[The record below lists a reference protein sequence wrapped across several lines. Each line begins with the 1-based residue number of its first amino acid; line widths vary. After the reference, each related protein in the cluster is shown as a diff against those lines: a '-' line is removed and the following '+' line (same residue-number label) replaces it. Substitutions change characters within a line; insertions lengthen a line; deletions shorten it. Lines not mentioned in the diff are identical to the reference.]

1 MVIFLW
7 QHFHKHSKWI
17 RNVITQKSW
26 FAAALAAKAMLCI
39 CITYCW
45 ETMSRFFFN
54 DRQQMV
60 NDAIEGVII
69 SSRFHNLARLDTDPA
84 IRVVVRKDW
93 NKSKVAI
100 ISGGGSGHEPAH
112 AGFVGKGMLTAAVCG
127 DLFASPSVDAV
138 LNAIV
143 AVTGDRGCLLIV
155 KNYTGDR
162 LNFGLAAEKAK
173 KHGLKVEMVIVGDD
187 ISLPDN
193 KQPRGIAGT
202 VLVHKIA
209 GFAAE
214 QGKSLSDVRDIA
226 QSACDS
232 IASIGVAMQTCNL
245 PEQNEEEGRIKS
257 GHVELGLGIHGE
269 PGASTVASQNSQET
283 VATLVKHLRKKTGKE
298 ARLAVLVNNLGGVSS
313 LEMAILTKE
322 LVHSEMKEQIDYL
335 IGPAPLVTA
344 LDMKGFSLSAIALN
358 ETFIKALQADVE
370 TAGWHPMVK
379 LHAMPM
385 QKHSVI
391 HAGTQAKPS
400 ENDTVKALVC
410 RITKT
415 LIEQEKVLNALD
427 AKVGDGDTGST
438 FAQGARDIAQLNDDG
453 KLPLNDTAALLELVG
468 ERLATVMGG
477 SSGVLM
483 SIFFTAAGQKVA
495 KKQKIAD
502 ALLFGLDQMKRYGG
516 ADLGDRTLID
526 ALQPALEALKDS
538 DLKAAV
544 KAAQDGAEATA
555 QMHKANAG
563 RSSYVNSD
571 NLKGVK
577 DPGAVAIAAVFA
589 GLK

>member
-1 MVIFLW
+1 
-7 QHFHKHSKWI
+7 
-17 RNVITQKSW
+17 
-26 FAAALAAKAMLCI
+26 
-39 CITYCW
+39 
-45 ETMSRFFFN
+45 MSRFFFN
-54 DRQQMV
+54 DRKHMV
-60 NDAIEGVII
+60 DDAIEGVII
-69 SSRFHNLARLDTDPA
+69 SSRFRNLTRLDTDPA

-162 LNFGLAAEKAK
+162 LNFGLAAERAK

-202 VLVHKIA
+202 ILVHKIA
-209 GFAAE
+209 GYAAE

-226 QSACDS
+226 QLACDS
-232 IASIGVAMQTCNL
+232 IASMGVAMQTCNL
-245 PEQNEEEGRIKS
+245 PGQNDEEGRIKK

-269 PGASTVASQNSQET
+269 PGASTVDSQNSQKT
-283 VATLVKHLRKKTGKE
+283 ITALVKQLRKATGPK
-298 ARLAVLVNNLGGVSS
+298 ARLAVLINNLGGTSA
-313 LEMAILTKE
+313 LEMALLTKE
-322 LVHSEMKEQIDYL
+322 LVHSELKEQIDYL
-335 IGPAPLVTA
+335 IGPGALVTA
-344 LDMKGFSLSAIALN
+344 LDMKGFSLSAISLN
-358 ETFIKALQADVE
+358 ETFIEALQADVE
-370 TAGWHPMVK
+370 TAGWQPLVK
-379 LHAMPM
+379 LDPMPL
-385 QKHSVI
+385 QKHRVI
-391 HAGTQAKPS
+391 HGGTHAKPS
-400 ENDTVKALVC
+400 ENDAVKALVAT
-410 RITKT
+410 ITRT
-415 LIEQEKVLNALD
+415 LIEQEDALNALD

-438 FAQGARDIAQLNDDG
+438 FALGAREIAQLNDDG
-453 KLPLNDTAALLELVG
+453 KLPLNDTAALLELIG

-483 SIFFTAAGQKVA
+483 SIFFTASGQEVA
-495 KKQKIAD
+495 KKQPLAD
-502 ALLFGLDQMKRYGG
+502 ALLFGLEQMKRYGG

-526 ALQPALEALKDS
+526 ALQPALEALKNS
-538 DLKAAV
+538 DLSAAV
-544 KAAQDGAEATA
+544 TAANKGAEATA
-555 QMHKANAG
+555 QMQKANAG
-563 RSSYVNSD
+563 RSSYVNSE
-571 NLKGVK
+571 NLNGVK

-589 GLK
+589 GMK

>member
-1 MVIFLW
+1 
-7 QHFHKHSKWI
+7 
-17 RNVITQKSW
+17 
-26 FAAALAAKAMLCI
+26 MLCI
-39 CITYCW
+39 RFSDSK
-45 ETMSRFFFN
+45 EPMSRFFFN
-54 DRQQMV
+54 DRKQLV

-69 SSRFHNLARLDTDPA
+69 SSRFRNLTRLDIDPA
-84 IRVVVRKDW
+84 IRVVVRNDW
-93 NKSKVAI
+93 DKSKVAI

-112 AGFVGKGMLTAAVCG
+112 VGFVGKGMLTAAVCG

-202 VLVHKIA
+202 ALVHKIA
-209 GFAAE
+209 GYAAE
-214 QGKSLSDVRDIA
+214 KGRSLSDVKAIA
-226 QSACDS
+226 QEACDS

-245 PEQNEEEGRIKS
+245 PGSDEEEGRIKG

-269 PGASTVASQNSQET
+269 PGASTVDTQNSKEII
-283 VATLVKHLRKKTGKE
+283 AALVKPLRKKTGKE
-298 ARLAVLVNNLGGVSS
+298 AKLAVLVNNLGGVSS
-313 LEMAILTKE
+313 LEMALLTKE
-322 LVHSEMKEQIDYL
+322 LAHSALKDRLEYL
-335 IGPAPLVTA
+335 IGPAPLVSA
-344 LDMKGFSLSAIALN
+344 LDMKGFSLSAIVLN
-358 ETFIKALQADVE
+358 DRFIKALQADVE
-370 TAGWHPMVK
+370 TAGWQPLVK
-379 LHAMPM
+379 LQSMPL
-385 QKHSVI
+385 QKHKVLSKSGQPK
-391 HAGTQAKPS
+391 AS
-400 ENDTVKALVC
+400 ENAAVKALVASV
-410 RITKT
+410 TKT
-415 LIEQEKVLNALD
+415 LIDQESHLNALD

-438 FAQGARDIAQLNDDG
+438 FAEGARDIAQLNDKR

-483 SIFFTAAGQKVA
+483 SIFFTAAGQKVSE
-495 KKQKIAD
+495 KKPLPD
-502 ALLFGLDQMKRYGG
+502 SLLFGLEQMKRYGG

-526 ALQPALEALKDS
+526 ALQPALEALQSK
-538 DLKAAV
+538 DLKAAA
-544 KAAQDGAEATA
+544 KAAAKGADDTA
-555 QMHKANAG
+555 KMQKANAG

-571 NLKGVK
+571 SLGGVK
-577 DPGAVAIAAVFA
+577 DPGAVAVAEVFKN
-589 GLK
+589 L